1 MMTGESAESGGGL
14 GMPSE
19 VVLYFEKQEDALSFT
34 LVASSVMSEE
44 NSIRRSEALSKI
56 AQEIRKASRI
66 TTQDVV
72 ATPVEAEEARDLCA

>member
-1 MMTGESAESGGGL
+1 
-14 GMPSE
+14 MPSE

-34 LVASSVMSEE
+34 LATSSVLSEE
-44 NSIRRSEALSKI
+44 NSVRRPEALTKL

-72 ATPVEAEEARDLCA
+72 ATPMETQAAQDLCA